1 MIFEGSRYT
10 KTSLY
15 NRDGVNIFERREMLQ
30 FNTDEAV
37 KHTVVQSDTLS
48 TIANQYYEDAQLWW
62 VILEANPSYSNAF
75 DIKVGDILVIP
86 SKDEVINNV

>member
-15 NRDGVNIFERREMLQ
+15 NRDGVNIFERREMIH
-30 FNTDEAV
+30 FNVDEAV

-86 SKDEVINNV
+86 SKEEVINNV

>member
-75 DIKVGDILVIP
+75 DIKVGDILVIT

>member
-30 FNTDEAV
+30 FNTEEAV